1 MMSRRAL
8 VVTPCYPR
16 YPGDFNGGFVRD
28 LCVRL
33 AARGVELSV
42 LAPRSRT
49 MGAQNAPYPV
59 RRFPYLPLQVAE
71 TLPEETMKG
80 APLGRLAQLPPYLV
94 SAIAHASASE
104 PALIHSHLAIPLG
117 FAATL
122 APIKAPRIVTCH
134 GSDCTLPL
142 DNPAYLPFT
151 RHALKHADAVVTVS
165 RYVEGLAGRLG
176 ARNPETIYLGV
187 DTHRFKPPASR
198 RALREKYG
206 VSEDAVTVGTLGR
219 LVHQKNMV
227 DLIDAAEIVSKKM
240 DALFLIGGDGPERSA
255 LEAEAR
261 ARGLD
266 NVAFTGAIHDVPS
279 FLGLLDVFALAS
291 SREGLSLS
299 LQEAMATGCVPVA
312 ADGFGSNEIIAD
324 GVNGFLYTP
333 RNTAELAGRIIE
345 AAESRRIASKARETI
360 VERFDAEAGAD
371 RYAELYHRLA
381 F

>member
-1 MMSRRAL
+1 
-8 VVTPCYPR
+8 
-16 YPGDFNGGFVRD
+16 
-28 LCVRL
+28 
-33 AARGVELSV
+33 
-42 LAPRSRT
+42 
-49 MGAQNAPYPV
+49 MGEQTAPYPV

-80 APLGRLAQLPPYLV
+80 APLGRLAQLPPYMA
-94 SAIAHASASE
+94 SAIIHATTSE

-122 APIKAPRIVTCH
+122 APVKAPRIVTCH

-142 DNPAYLPFT
+142 DNPLYLPFT

-165 RYVEGLAGRLG
+165 RYVEGLAKKLG

-187 DTHRFKPPASR
+187 DTCRFKPPTSK

-206 VSEDAVTVGTLGR
+206 VPDDVLTIGTLGR
-219 LVHQKNMV
+219 LVHQKNII
-227 DLIDAAEIVSKKM
+227 DIIDAAEQVSKKI
-240 DALFLIGGDGPERSA
+240 DALFLIGGDGPEHYT

-266 NVAFTGAIHDVPS
+266 NVVFTGAIHDAPS
-279 FLGLLDVFALAS
+279 FLGLLDVFTLAS

-312 ADGFGSNEIIAD
+312 ADGFGSDEVIVD
-324 GVNGFLYTP
+324 GVNGFLYSP
-333 RNTAELAGRIIE
+333 RDTRKLAEKIIE
-345 AAESRRIASKARETI
+345 AADRRRVASEARETI

-371 RYAELYHRLA
+371 AYAALYHRLA